1 MFLRISCIKCPENL
15 DVNRGSHPGHSGKYC
30 CDCCGSAKTG
40 DLMKSH
46 QWTQEIWKGAAENPG
61 VEQSNKSPSELTAWY
76 CLILLDIAWLCM
88 PCRRCQHCQPTY
100 SNKVSFVFFVLLLTP
115 WYSLHHFTSLFL
127 VHMIHIWLQF
137 IQHTK
142 LVWNLLNQLKHPPCL
157 HYIRLDSTDSSCP
170 PMHYQ
175 ELMTDVCDA
184 QMPFAHLTDLNRPG
198 NMWHMIS
205 RSAVL
210 EDKLSFSSL
219 PDLFVLHGWSP
230 SLGIWGSGTEL
241 QTWFLFV
248 SPFSTWGSF
257 EV

>member
-1 MFLRISCIKCPENL
+1 MIQFTSFYQSL
-15 DVNRGSHPGHSGKYC
+15 SGAY
-30 CDCCGSAKTG
+30 DPY
-40 DLMKSH
+40 L
-46 QWTQEIWKGAAENPG
+46 AA
-61 VEQSNKSPSELTAWY
+61 VY
-76 CLILLDIAWLCM
+76 
-88 PCRRCQHCQPTY
+88 PTH
-100 SNKVSFVFFVLLLTP
+100 KVSMKPLEPIETSSLLALYSFRLHWFFLPSDALSGT
-115 WYSLHHFTSLFL
+115 HDR
-127 VHMIHIWLQF
+127 
-137 IQHTK
+137 
-142 LVWNLLNQLKHPPCL
+142 C
-157 HYIRLDSTDSSCP
+157 
-170 PMHYQ
+170 
-175 ELMTDVCDA
+175 VCDA

-210 EDKLSFSSL
+210 EDHLSFSSL